1 MKLTDNV
8 HVLQIPRGAD
18 NPDNP
23 LNLTLI
29 LDERHGPT
37 LVDTALPDQM
47 QAIAAALDEAGIEA
61 RDLERIIITHQ
72 DLDHIGSAAALVRES
87 GARVLAHPE
96 DVPYIEG
103 DRRILKLTPELLEQ
117 RPQMREMLD
126 RLEPVS
132 VDGRLE
138 DGDRLD
144 LAGGVRVIFT
154 PGHTPGHISLYLED
168 PKVLI
173 SGDAL
178 TSQDGTLNGPN
189 QAMTMDTQTA
199 DESVGKLAGLDVQ
212 TIVCYHGGVVSENA
226 SGQLHGVLRG

>member
-1 MKLTDNV
+1 MKLSDNV
-8 HVLQIPRGAD
+8 YVLQVLRGAD

-29 LDERHGPT
+29 LDEQHGPT

-87 GARVLAHPE
+87 GAQVLAHPK
-96 DVPYIEG
+96 DVPFIEG
-103 DRRILKLTPELLEQ
+103 GRRILKLTPELLEQ
-117 RPQMREMLD
+117 RPQMREMLE
-126 RLEPVS
+126 RLQPVG

-144 LAGGVRVIFT
+144 LAGGIRVIFT

-168 PKVLI
+168 PKILI

-178 TSQDGTLNGPN
+178 TSQGGTLNGPN
-189 QAMTMDTQTA
+189 QAMTLDTQTA